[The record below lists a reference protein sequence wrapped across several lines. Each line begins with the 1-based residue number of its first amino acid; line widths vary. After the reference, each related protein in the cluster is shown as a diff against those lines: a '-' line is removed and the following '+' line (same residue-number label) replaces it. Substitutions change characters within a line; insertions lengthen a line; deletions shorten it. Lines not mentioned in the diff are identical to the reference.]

1 VASVAQGLHLNG
13 ELVNQLIA
21 RAPRWITVV
30 LVVLL
35 GIRAATLVAHLSGGS
50 SGPVNSAPPPPATTR
65 NVVDVPS
72 ILRAN
77 LFGQSA
83 PVAGAT
89 PVTNMSL
96 VLAAVFADADEKL
109 GLAMIGTTPTDL
121 RVYRVGEAVPG
132 GPLLHAVLVD
142 RVLLDRGGAIEA
154 LMIPTRFASTAAPP
168 PQVAMAPNPGNSAAR
183 VQQVL
188 RDNPALIGQVIQRQP
203 VLADGKLRGMRVYP
217 GSNAQAFSRLGL
229 RAGDLVTAINGT
241 TLEGQ
246 TRAEEIFN
254 SLNGAAEARVTVT
267 RNGSPL
273 ELQLNLAEI
282 AGEAERLSQGP
293 ATNGG
298 IPPNAPDG
306 AR

>member
-1 VASVAQGLHLNG
+1 VASVAQGLHLDG
-13 ELVNQLIA
+13 ELARQLIA
-21 RAPRWITVV
+21 RAPRWITAV

-35 GIRAATLVAHLSGGS
+35 GIRAATLVAALAGGP
-50 SGPVNSAPPPPATTR
+50 GAAPTPVAPPPAATR

-83 PVAGAT
+83 PAAGAT
-89 PVTNMSL
+89 PVTNMAL
-96 VLAAVFADADEKL
+96 VLAGVIAASDETKGFAML
-109 GLAMIGTTPTDL
+109 GTSPTDIK
-121 RVYRVGEAVPG
+121 VYRVGATVPG
-132 GPLLHAVLVD
+132 GAVLHAVQVD
-142 RVLLDRGGAIEA
+142 RVLLDRGGTIEA
-154 LMIPTRFASTAAPP
+154 LLLPMRIASSAAPAP
-168 PQVAMAPNPGNSAAR
+168 MVATNPGNSAAR

-188 RDNPALIGQVIQRQP
+188 RDNPTLIGQIIQRQP
-203 VLADGKLRGMRVYP
+203 VLAEGKLRGMRVYP
-217 GSNAQAFSRLGL
+217 GANAQAFGRLGL

-246 TRAEEIFN
+246 TRGEEIFN
-254 SLNGAAEARVTVT
+254 SLNGAAEARVTVV

-282 AGEAERLSQGP
+282 ATEAERLSQNP
-293 ATNGG
+293 ASNGG
-298 IPPNAPDG
+298 VPPGAPES

>member
-1 VASVAQGLHLNG
+1 MASVAQGLHLDG
-13 ELVNQLIA
+13 ELARQLIA
-21 RAPRWITVV
+21 RAPRWITAV

-35 GIRAATLVAHLSGGS
+35 GIRAATLVADLTGGT
-50 SGPVNSAPPPPATTR
+50 GAAAVAATPPPAATR

-83 PVAGAT
+83 AAPGAT
-89 PVTNMSL
+89 PVTNMAL
-96 VLAAVFADADEKL
+96 VLAATFAESDETKGFAML
-109 GLAMIGTTPTDL
+109 GTSATDL
-121 RVYRVGEAVPG
+121 KVYRVGATVPG
-132 GPLLHAVLVD
+132 GAVLHAVQVD
-142 RVLLDRGGAIEA
+142 RVLLDRGGTIEA
-154 LMIPTRFASTAAPP
+154 LLMPMRSASTVAAP
-168 PQVAMAPNPGNSAAR
+168 APMVTPNNGNSAAR

-188 RDNPALIGQVIQRQP
+188 RDNPALIGQIIQRQP
-203 VLADGKLRGMRVYP
+203 VLAEGKLRGMRVYP
-217 GSNAQAFSRLGL
+217 GANAQAFGRLGL

-246 TRAEEIFN
+246 TRGEEIFN
-254 SLNGAAEARVTVT
+254 SLNGAAEARVTVV

-282 AGEAERLSQGP
+282 ASEAERLSQNP
-293 ATNGG
+293 APNGG
-298 IPPNAPDG
+298 IPPGAPES